1 MSATIDEGGPETA
14 RWLKYAQEDLDAAEA
29 LRSGFDAAPRQA
41 CWLAQQAAEKALKA
55 ALCFLGIEFG
65 KTHDLDALRNL
76 LPDDCETRRRYP
88 DLGALTIWAVQGR
101 YPGDWPDATEADA
114 DAALEKAR
122 GVLESISGDLRNRGF
137 RRFTNP
143 GSNYRPQC

>member
-1 MSATIDEGGPETA
+1 MSADTSGGGWEAT
-14 RWLKYAQEDLDAAEA
+14 RWLKYAYEDLQAAQA
-29 LRSGFDAAPRQA
+29 LRSDVEAAPRQA

-76 LPDDCETRRRYP
+76 LPDDCSTRRRYP
-88 DLGALTIWAVQGR
+88 DLADLTIWAVQGR
-101 YPGDWPDATEADA
+101 YPGDWPEATAADA

-122 GVLESISGDLRNRGF
+122 GVLEAVSADLQNRGF
-137 RRFTNP
+137 VW
-143 GSNYRPQC
+143 GSDDEAEGA